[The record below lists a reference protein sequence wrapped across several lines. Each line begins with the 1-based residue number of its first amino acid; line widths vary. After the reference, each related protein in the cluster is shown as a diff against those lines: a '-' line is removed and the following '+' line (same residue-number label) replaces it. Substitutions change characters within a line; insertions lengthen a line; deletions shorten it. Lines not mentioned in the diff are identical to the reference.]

1 VCVEALALR
10 AGSKA
15 EVFDRLQ
22 QRLNRNRVRM
32 ANPPKP
38 PPAYTRK
45 RTRPAH
51 QPTTGQ
57 LRRNQRLD

>member
-1 VCVEALALR
+1 MCVEALALR

-22 QRLNRNRVRM
+22 QRLNRIRVRM

-38 PPAYTRK
+38 PPANTRNGRAP
-45 RTRPAH
+45 RTSP
-51 QPTTGQ
+51 
-57 LRRNQRLD
+57 LRVS